1 MNRVFCK
8 NIAALILVSAMLVA
22 GSVGATDAKPLP
34 IRLATTTSTENS
46 GLLAALLPVFE
57 KKYGA
62 PVRVIAVGT
71 GQALKLGER
80 GDVDLVLVHAREDE
94 DKFVAAGFGVN
105 RRDVMYNDFILVGPT
120 VDPAGIR
127 GMTRVGEALKKIH
140 ETGATFVS
148 RGDESGTHIMERRL
162 WKEENIVQGLAT
174 DARRYLSA
182 GQGMG
187 AVLTMS
193 GALGAYTLTDRG
205 TFLAYKSRIGLDI
218 LVAGDP
224 RLANPYG
231 IIAVN
236 PKRHADTNFAG
247 ATALIDWITS
257 AEGLVLVASFKV
269 NGEQLFVPGLP
280 PAAGVKKASSPN
292 GIS

>member
-22 GSVGATDAKPLP
+22 GSVGAKDDKPLP

-105 RRDVMYNDFILVGPT
+105 RRDVMYNDFILVGPNA
-120 VDPAGIR
+120 DPVGIR

-162 WKEENIVQGLAT
+162 WKEENIVPGSAT

-236 PKRHADTNFAG
+236 PKRHVHTNFTG
-247 ATALIDWITS
+247 AMALIDWITS
-257 AEGLVLVASFKV
+257 AEGLALVALFKV
-269 NGEQLFVPGLP
+269 NGEQLFFPGVP
-280 PAAGVKKASSPN
+280 PAAGYKKAGSPN
-292 GIS
+292 GIG

>member
-1 MNRVFCK
+1 MNRMFLK
-8 NIAALILVSAMLVA
+8 TIAALFVAAAMLGAGVA
-22 GSVGATDAKPLP
+22 SAGEPKPSP

-46 GLLAALLPVFE
+46 GLLGALLPAFE
-57 KKYGA
+57 KKLGA

-80 GDVDLVLVHAREDE
+80 GDVDVVLVHAREDE
-94 DKFVAAGFGVN
+94 DRFVSAGFGVN
-105 RRDVMYNDFILVGPT
+105 RRDVMYNDFILVGPAE
-120 VDPAGIR
+120 DPAGIR
-127 GMTRVGEALKKIH
+127 GMTNVGEALKKIH
-140 ETGATFVS
+140 DRGATFVS

-162 WKEENIVQGLAT
+162 WKEEHIAPGLP
-174 DARRYLSA
+174 DGKRYLAA

-205 TFLAYKSRIGLDI
+205 TFVAYKSRIGLDI
-218 LVAGDP
+218 LVSGDP

-236 PKRHADTNFAG
+236 PKRHPDINFEG
-247 ATALIDWITS
+247 AMALVEWMTS
-257 AEGLVLVASFKV
+257 AEGLKLIASFKV
-269 NGEQLFVPGLP
+269 NGEQLFFPGVP
-280 PAAGVKKASSPN
+280 PAAGYKKA
-292 GIS
+292 G

>member
-120 VDPAGIR
+120 ADPAGIR

-140 ETGATFVS
+140 EIGATFVS

-236 PKRHADTNFAG
+236 PKRHAHTNFTG
-247 ATALIDWITS
+247 AMALIDWITS

-269 NGEQLFVPGLP
+269 NGEQLFFPGLP

>member
-1 MNRVFCK
+1 MNRIFLKITGTLFFTC
-8 NIAALILVSAMLVA
+8 ALLGVSFVNAQE
-22 GSVGATDAKPLP
+22 AKPLP

-80 GDVDLVLVHAREDE
+80 GDVDVVLVHAREDE
-94 DKFVAAGFGVN
+94 DKFVLAGFGVN
-105 RRDVMYNDFILVGPT
+105 RRDVMYNDFILVGP
-120 VDPAGIR
+120 VEDPAAIR

-140 ETGATFVS
+140 DKGATFVS

-162 WKEENIVQGLAT
+162 WREEHISPGLP
-174 DARRYLSA
+174 DGKRYLSA

-205 TFLAYKSRIGLDI
+205 TFVAYKSRIGLDI
-218 LVAGDP
+218 LVSGDP

-236 PKRHADTNFAG
+236 PRHHPGINFNG
-247 ATALIDWITS
+247 AMALVEWMTS
-257 AEGLVLVASFKV
+257 TEGLKLIGSFKV
-269 NGEQLFVPGLP
+269 SGEQLFFPGVP
-280 PAAGVKKASSPN
+280 PAAGYRKA
-292 GIS
+292 GEFFGRG

>member
-120 VDPAGIR
+120 TDPAGIR

-236 PKRHADTNFAG
+236 PKRHAHTNFTG
-247 ATALIDWITS
+247 AMALIDWITS

-269 NGEQLFVPGLP
+269 NGEQLFFPGLP